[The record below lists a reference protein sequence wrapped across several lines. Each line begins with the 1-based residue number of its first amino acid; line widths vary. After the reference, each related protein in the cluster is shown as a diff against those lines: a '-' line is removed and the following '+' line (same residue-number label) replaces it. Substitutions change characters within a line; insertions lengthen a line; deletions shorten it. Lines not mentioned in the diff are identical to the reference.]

1 MNCNEFRDHVLDV
14 ATNGAPADALAH
26 ADGCA
31 GCAEEIHSLRATMN
45 LLDEWKAPADASP
58 YFMTRLRA
66 RMREEESAAPARGWL
81 QWFRNP
87 AVAVA
92 MMVLMVLSVSL
103 FRSGN
108 VENNSRPAKEAQ
120 PLSQMAKMAKP
131 GTAVGDLVDLD
142 KNHDLLSDF
151 DLLDDLDQN

>member
-1 MNCNEFRDHVLDV
+1 MNCREFHELVLDV
-14 ATNGAPADALAH
+14 ATNGAPAEASAH
-26 ADGCA
+26 AGACA
-31 GCAEEIHSLRATMN
+31 GCAAELNSLRQTMAIM
-45 LLDEWKAPADASP
+45 DDWTAPADTSP

-66 RMREEESAAPARGWL
+66 RMHEEQPAPARGWL

-92 MMVLMVLSVSL
+92 MMLLMVLSVSL
-103 FRSGN
+103 YRSGN
-108 VENNSRPAKEAQ
+108 VDNAQHKTQQ
-120 PLSQMAKMAKP
+120 PLSEMSKLAKP